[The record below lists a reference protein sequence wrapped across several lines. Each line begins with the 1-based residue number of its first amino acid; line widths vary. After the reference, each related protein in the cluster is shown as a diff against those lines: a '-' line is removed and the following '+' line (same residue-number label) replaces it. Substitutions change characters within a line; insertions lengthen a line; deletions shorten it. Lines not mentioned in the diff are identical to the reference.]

1 MERTIAHYLPLVTT
15 GVAIVFTI
23 VLFRHWRRKPE
34 AKYVMWW
41 TFGVAVFASPPSP
54 RA

>member
-1 MERTIAHYLPLVTT
+1 MEHTIVHYLPLVTT